1 MTAPAAP
8 ATFYAD
14 FKSLD
19 ALKRDAKADSQHAL
33 RGAAQQFES
42 LFINMMLKSM
52 REATSSVGDS
62 LTGGNEMELYQ
73 SMYDQQIATQMAKGK
88 GLGLADLLVQQLSRS
103 GMVKGPAASNG
114 DKSASNSG
122 TSIDSTKSTADAKA
136 VSDQAPKLD
145 AGQKPAHIKPVPS
158 LRTTAAADDSR
169 PKTDDTS
176 AIKSTQANA
185 QQRIS
190 SPAEFVE
197 KMWPHAQRAAKKLGV
212 DPTTLIAHAALET
225 GWGKHVPCHDDGS
238 SSHNLFG
245 IKAGSS
251 WNGHSIGSATI
262 EFEQGV
268 AVKRVE
274 RFKAYDSPEQCFA
287 DYAALLSNHS
297 RYGETLNTGSNTA
310 KFAQAL
316 QKGGYATD
324 PDYAHKLKAVARSVM
339 SLVASLGSHSTQF
352 AAVSPAAPSQAPV
365 TRADT

>member
-19 ALKRDAKADSQHAL
+19 ALKHDAKTDGQKAL

-52 REATSSVGDS
+52 RDATSSVGDS

-73 SMYDQQIATQMAKGK
+73 GMYDQQIATQMSKGK
-88 GLGLADLLVQQLSRS
+88 GLGLADMLVQQLTRS
-103 GMVKGPAASNG
+103 GMVKGPAAG
-114 DKSASNSG
+114 
-122 TSIDSTKSTADAKA
+122 ADHA
-136 VSDQAPKLD
+136 VSSDRNAISDVHKTAHHLPASTTDQAASGAAL
-145 AGQKPAHIKPVPS
+145 QKPERHSSITPSRTAPVSDSATRVESIKPVK
-158 LRTTAAADDSR
+158 REQT
-169 PKTDDTS
+169 
-176 AIKSTQANA
+176 NA
-185 QQRIS
+185 TKKIA

-197 KMWPHAQRAAKKLGV
+197 RMWPHAQRAAQKLGV
-212 DPTTLIAHAALET
+212 DPSTLIAHAALET

-245 IKAGSS
+245 IKAGANWKGNSL
-251 WNGHSIGSATI
+251 GSNTL

-268 AVKRVE
+268 AVKKVE

-297 RYGETLNTGSNTA
+297 RYGETLNAGSNTA

-324 PDYAHKLKAVARSVM
+324 PDYAHKLKAVARNVM
-339 SLVASLGSHSTQF
+339 SLVSSLTNRSSTQY
-352 AAVSPAAPSQAPV
+352 AAVSQAP
-365 TRADT
+365 TGKADS

>member
-8 ATFYAD
+8 TTFYAD

-19 ALKRDAKADSQHAL
+19 ALKHDAKTDGRKAL

-73 SMYDQQIATQMAKGK
+73 SMYDQQIATQMSKGK
-88 GLGLADLLVQQLSRS
+88 GLGLADLLVQQLTRS
-103 GMVKGPAASNG
+103 GMVKGPAMPGADHAASA
-114 DKSASNSG
+114 DKSAVNDVKRTSNIDAATDRVTTNATLQKHEG
-122 TSIDSTKSTADAKA
+122 IRPATSSHAAPIRNSTGRVESIKA
-136 VSDQAPKLD
+136 VKREQ
-145 AGQKPAHIKPVPS
+145 
-158 LRTTAAADDSR
+158 
-169 PKTDDTS
+169 TS
-176 AIKSTQANA
+176 ATN
-185 QQRIS
+185 RIS

-197 KMWPHAQRAAKKLGV
+197 KMWPHAQRAAKRLGV

-245 IKAGSS
+245 IKAGSG
-251 WNGHSIGSATI
+251 WNGNSIGSSTL

-268 AVKRVE
+268 AVKKVE

-324 PDYAHKLKAVARSVM
+324 PEYAHKLKAVARSVM
-339 SLVASLGSHSTQF
+339 SLVSSLENRSSTQL
-352 AAVSPAAPSQAPV
+352 AGVSQAHSGRV
-365 TRADT
+365 DS